1 MNRYTKPRRPSGLM
15 SRIIDYCTGEPLA
28 LGEPREAAHAPAEQQ
43 EERHGEIDVD
53 EFGDYAGPLNSR

>member
-1 MNRYTKPRRPSGLM
+1 M

-43 EERHGEIDVD
+43 EERHGETDVD